1 MESTASPLVY
11 SLKLTSFEIN
21 FRREGEIWR
30 KRGRMDT
37 GHKGGYGQREEYPLC
52 ILEAGMDKSRKEDA
66 EERDNEGGRKRL

>member
-1 MESTASPLVY
+1 MVSTASPLVY

-37 GHKGGYGQREEYPLC
+37 GHKGGYAQREEYPLC
-52 ILEAGMDKSRKEDA
+52 ILEAGMDKSRIRKVKGRDC
-66 EERDNEGGRKRL
+66 ERKD